1 MNQKTIIHSTNKHG
15 RIFFFRHRNNLFLN
29 QSIFERYFLFYF
41 YHIYSLKLNFTVSQ
55 FISYTY
61 SFSIIRYIYN
71 INHFI

>member
-1 MNQKTIIHSTNKHG
+1 MNQKTIIQQTNMEEF
-15 RIFFFRHRNNLFLN
+15 FFFRHRNNLFLN

-41 YHIYSLKLNFTVSQ
+41 YHIYSLKLNFTVSK